1 MTVAYCTLEDVKT
14 TLAGDVPNMGASHDR
29 SLVTKILEVSRD
41 LDRQVALERGDET
54 HLFSFLADQQYG
66 RQRVYFSSSPAPTS
80 STFVLELGGD
90 VTTDLFFQAGAAEV
104 QAALEAL
111 TTVGSGNVVVSGFDG
126 GPWTVDFAGDLSGS
140 QPVITGD
147 VTMTDGPTAAIVVL
161 AMWDGVDSLYSERVY
176 YPTPD
181 AYGRIIPIDDCV
193 DIQSVTIYNASGS
206 ATQTLSVPGDCR
218 PYPTRGLPY
227 QGMKSTGI
235 TWPEWPS
242 TVGVVARWGHAYQV
256 PKDAQEG
263 VVIEV
268 IRAHF
273 AGQAGN
279 DDRLGMTPFGKV
291 ITSKAYT
298 SKFYTL
304 VCDYGKQKL
313 W

>member
-1 MTVAYCTLEDVKT
+1 L
-14 TLAGDVPNMGASHDR
+14 PNRGASHDR

-54 HLFSFLADQQYG
+54 HLFSFLADQQYA
-66 RQRVYFSSSPAPTS
+66 RQRIYFSSSPAPTA
-80 STFVLELGGD
+80 STFVLELDGE
-90 VTTDLFFQAGAAEV
+90 VTYELSFQADATEV
-104 QAALEAL
+104 QAALEYL
-111 TTVGSGNVVVSGFDG
+111 SSVGAGNVSVRGFAG
-126 GPWTVDFAGDLSGS
+126 GPWTVDFAGALSGP
-140 QPVITGD
+140 QPVITGN
-147 VTMTDGPTAAIVVL
+147 VTQTDGPQASIIVL
-161 AMWDGVDSLYSERVY
+161 PMWDGAEVVYSERIY

-193 DIQSVTIYNASGS
+193 DIQSVMLYSADGS
-206 ATQTLSVPGDCR
+206 PSQTLSIPSDCR

-227 QGMKSTGI
+227 QGLKSTGI
-235 TWPEWPS
+235 IWPEWPE
-242 TVGVVARWGHAYQV
+242 TVGVMARWGHAYQI

-263 VVIEV
+263 VTIEV

-279 DDRLGMTPFGKV
+279 DDRLGMTPFGKI

-298 SKFYTL
+298 SKFYQL